1 MTGKEAW
8 SLISPILAA
17 HMVPYTK
24 GGKND
29 LDLLDEAYIMTFG
42 ALLEHDK
49 KEQEEKA
56 NEKSRRKI
64 HR

>member
-17 HMVPYTK
+17 HMLPYVE
-24 GGKND
+24 GGKHD

-56 NEKSRRKI
+56 NEKSRR
-64 HR
+64 